1 MLTAGHTLV
10 SGVPESCV
18 CMTGSR
24 RTRTVS
30 PVLPRPLKATLLSA
44 GALVACASVAVGCG
58 VIPGATGGSG
68 DDSITVMTWAPEQT
82 AATNKPG
89 MPAMAKAY
97 ARWVNSRG
105 GINGRKLKVLTCN
118 DHNDNVDAANC
129 ARRAV
134 DENVVAV
141 VGSYSQHGR
150 SFLAPWRARASPTS
164 AATASPTTSSP
175 APCPTPSTAASPR
188 SLPASASS
196 SARPAARSR

>member
-30 PVLPRPLKATLLSA
+30 PVLPRPHKATLLSA

-150 SFLAPWRARASPTS
+150 SFLAPLEGAGIPYIGGYGVTDDEFTS
-164 AATASPTTSSP
+164 
-175 APCPTPSTAASPR
+175 PCPTPSTAGSPR
-188 SLPASASS
+188 CLPASASS